1 MFENVRIK
9 ERLTKAFV
17 MVAAI
22 TAIGAVVGLAAMLVM
37 SNRYS
42 SALVNYGFSQGD
54 IGKAMITF
62 ANTRSATRGIIGFDE
77 QGLLDDA
84 MTEHDEQKA
93 KFENYFATVGDVVT
107 TSEEKALYQQISD
120 KLQQYWAA
128 EEPIIEQGATTD
140 ATQSTAAQQQMKESL
155 DPIYE
160 DIYADMIEL
169 MNTKVTEGDRL
180 SSTLT
185 AVSVILAIVIVAVS
199 ALAMV
204 MANKL
209 GNQVAKGI
217 SGPLEALG
225 ERFKTF
231 AQGDLSTPFPEV
243 STQDEVADMARE
255 AADMADKLN
264 LIINDAGRILG
275 LMSQGNYAVQ
285 SEHKDGYTLDFEK
298 LIVAMR
304 VLRDQMIETL
314 TSIEDAANQVSAGS
328 GNLAEA
334 SQSLAEGATD
344 QAGAVEELQATIT
357 SITENIQKTAEQA
370 EESYQQARQYA
381 GEADQSKNQMQ
392 SMIDT
397 MSRINESSN
406 KIGNI
411 ITDIE
416 NIASQTNLLSL
427 NASIEAARAG
437 EAGRGFA
444 VVASEIG
451 TLASN
456 STASVEHISKLIHE
470 VNELV
475 ADAVRQAGDSADNIN
490 ESSGLIH
497 TAIDTFDRIYDNIQQ
512 TSALIDQMVDKI
524 NQVDEVA
531 TNVAAI
537 SEEQAASSDEILATS
552 ESMLTQAKG
561 IAENSEN
568 VAKESRSLTESSI
581 QLADQVKLFR
591 I

>member
-77 QGLLDDA
+77 QGLVDDA

-344 QAGAVEELQATIT
+344 QAGAVEA

-370 EESYQQARQYA
+370 EESYQQAKQYA

-444 VVASEIG
+444 VVAEQIRQLAEQSTQSAVDTRELIEASLKEIEEGNQAVERVSTSLEEVIDGIKQIAETSKRLSDNSKDQAEAMKQAEEGVNQISEVVQ
-451 TLASN
+451 SN
-456 STASVEHISKLIHE
+456 SATA
-470 VNELV
+470 
-475 ADAVRQAGDSADNIN
+475 Q
-490 ESSGLIH
+490 ESS
-497 TAIDTFDRIYDNIQQ
+497 
-512 TSALIDQMVDKI
+512 
-524 NQVDEVA
+524 
-531 TNVAAI
+531 
-537 SEEQAASSDEILATS
+537 ATS
-552 ESMLTQAKG
+552 EELSAQA
-561 IAENSEN
+561 IALDELIGKFVLKN
-568 VAKESRSLTESSI
+568 
-581 QLADQVKLFR
+581 
-591 I
+591 

>member
-62 ANTRSATRGIIGFDE
+62 ANTRSATRGLIGFDE

-217 SGPLEALG
+217 SEPLEALG
-225 ERFKTF
+225 ERFKMF

-275 LMSQGNYAVQ
+275 LMSQCNYAVQ

-370 EESYQQARQYA
+370 EESYQQAKQYA

-444 VVASEIG
+444 VVAEQIRQLAEQSTQSAVDTRELIEASLKEIEEGNQAVERVSTSLEEVIDGIKQIAETSKRLSDNSKDQAEAMKQAEEGVNQISEVVQ
-451 TLASN
+451 SN
-456 STASVEHISKLIHE
+456 SATA
-470 VNELV
+470 
-475 ADAVRQAGDSADNIN
+475 Q
-490 ESSGLIH
+490 ESS
-497 TAIDTFDRIYDNIQQ
+497 
-512 TSALIDQMVDKI
+512 
-524 NQVDEVA
+524 
-531 TNVAAI
+531 
-537 SEEQAASSDEILATS
+537 ATS
-552 ESMLTQAKG
+552 EELSAQA
-561 IAENSEN
+561 IALDELIGKFVLKN
-568 VAKESRSLTESSI
+568 
-581 QLADQVKLFR
+581 
-591 I
+591 

>member
-217 SGPLEALG
+217 SGPLEGHLASGLKRLHR
-225 ERFKTF
+225 EIFLLRSRRF
-231 AQGDLSTPFPEV
+231 P
-243 STQDEVADMARE
+243 R
-255 AADMADKLN
+255 
-264 LIINDAGRILG
+264 R
-275 LMSQGNYAVQ
+275 
-285 SEHKDGYTLDFEK
+285 
-298 LIVAMR
+298 MR
-304 VLRDQMIETL
+304 
-314 TSIEDAANQVSAGS
+314 
-328 GNLAEA
+328 
-334 SQSLAEGATD
+334 
-344 QAGAVEELQATIT
+344 
-357 SITENIQKTAEQA
+357 
-370 EESYQQARQYA
+370 
-381 GEADQSKNQMQ
+381 
-392 SMIDT
+392 
-397 MSRINESSN
+397 
-406 KIGNI
+406 
-411 ITDIE
+411 
-416 NIASQTNLLSL
+416 SQTW
-427 NASIEAARAG
+427 RV
-437 EAGRGFA
+437 RRQ
-444 VVASEIG
+444 
-451 TLASN
+451 TWQ
-456 STASVEHISKLIHE
+456 IS
-470 VNELV
+470 
-475 ADAVRQAGDSADNIN
+475 
-490 ESSGLIH
+490 
-497 TAIDTFDRIYDNIQQ
+497 
-512 TSALIDQMVDKI
+512 
-524 NQVDEVA
+524 
-531 TNVAAI
+531 
-537 SEEQAASSDEILATS
+537 
-552 ESMLTQAKG
+552 
-561 IAENSEN
+561 
-568 VAKESRSLTESSI
+568 
-581 QLADQVKLFR
+581 
-591 I
+591 

>member
-77 QGLLDDA
+77 QGLVDDA

-243 STQDEVADMARE
+243 STQDE

-370 EESYQQARQYA
+370 EESYQQAKQYA

-444 VVASEIG
+444 VVAEQIRQLAEQSTQSAVDTRELIEASLKEIEEGNQAVERVSTSLEEVIDGIKQIAETSKRLSDNSKDQAEAMKQAEEGVNQISEVVQ
-451 TLASN
+451 SN
-456 STASVEHISKLIHE
+456 SATA
-470 VNELV
+470 
-475 ADAVRQAGDSADNIN
+475 Q
-490 ESSGLIH
+490 ESS
-497 TAIDTFDRIYDNIQQ
+497 
-512 TSALIDQMVDKI
+512 
-524 NQVDEVA
+524 
-531 TNVAAI
+531 
-537 SEEQAASSDEILATS
+537 ATS
-552 ESMLTQAKG
+552 EELSAQA
-561 IAENSEN
+561 IALDELIGKFVLKN
-568 VAKESRSLTESSI
+568 
-581 QLADQVKLFR
+581 
-591 I
+591 

>member
-1 MFENVRIK
+1 MFENLRIK

-22 TAIGAVVGLAAMLVM
+22 TAIGAVVGLAAMLIM

-77 QGLLDDA
+77 QDLVDDA
-84 MTEHDEQKA
+84 MTEHDEQKT
-93 KFENYFATVGDVVT
+93 KFENYFATVGEVLT
-107 TSEEKALYQQISD
+107 SSEEEALYQQISD

-140 ATQSTAAQQQMKESL
+140 TEQSTAAQTQMKESL

-160 DIYADMIEL
+160 DIYADMVEL

-180 SSTLT
+180 STTLT
-185 AVSVILAIVIVAVS
+185 AVSVILAIVIVAVLVVS
-199 ALAMV
+199 MV
-204 MANKL
+204 ISTKL

-217 SGPLEALG
+217 AAPLTALG

-231 AQGDLSTPFPEV
+231 AQGDLSAPFPEV

-255 AADMADKLN
+255 ASAMADKLN
-264 LIINDAGRILG
+264 TIINDAGRILG
-275 LMSQGNYAVQ
+275 MMSQGNYAVQ
-285 SEHKDGYTLDFEK
+285 SEHRDGYTLDFEK
-298 LIVAMR
+298 LIVSMR

-370 EESYQQARQYA
+370 EESYQQAKQYA

-444 VVASEIG
+444 VVAEQIRQLAEQSTQSAVDTRELIEASLKEIEEGNQAVDRVSASLEEVIEGIKQIAETSKRLSDNSKDQAEAMRQAEEGVNQISEVVQ
-451 TLASN
+451 SN
-456 STASVEHISKLIHE
+456 SATA
-470 VNELV
+470 
-475 ADAVRQAGDSADNIN
+475 Q
-490 ESSGLIH
+490 ESS
-497 TAIDTFDRIYDNIQQ
+497 
-512 TSALIDQMVDKI
+512 
-524 NQVDEVA
+524 
-531 TNVAAI
+531 
-537 SEEQAASSDEILATS
+537 ATS
-552 ESMLTQAKG
+552 EELSAQA
-561 IAENSEN
+561 IALDELIGKFVLKN
-568 VAKESRSLTESSI
+568 
-581 QLADQVKLFR
+581 
-591 I
+591 

>member
-1 MFENVRIK
+1 M
-9 ERLTKAFV
+9 
-17 MVAAI
+17 
-22 TAIGAVVGLAAMLVM
+22 
-37 SNRYS
+37 
-42 SALVNYGFSQGD
+42 
-54 IGKAMITF
+54 
-62 ANTRSATRGIIGFDE
+62 
-77 QGLLDDA
+77 
-84 MTEHDEQKA
+84 
-93 KFENYFATVGDVVT
+93 
-107 TSEEKALYQQISD
+107 
-120 KLQQYWAA
+120 
-128 EEPIIEQGATTD
+128 
-140 ATQSTAAQQQMKESL
+140 
-155 DPIYE
+155 
-160 DIYADMIEL
+160 
-169 MNTKVTEGDRL
+169 
-180 SSTLT
+180 
-185 AVSVILAIVIVAVS
+185 ILAIVIVAVS

-397 MSRINESSN
+397 MSRINESS
-406 KIGNI
+406 K
-411 ITDIE
+411 
-416 NIASQTNLLSL
+416 
-427 NASIEAARAG
+427 
-437 EAGRGFA
+437 
-444 VVASEIG
+444 
-451 TLASN
+451 
-456 STASVEHISKLIHE
+456 
-470 VNELV
+470 
-475 ADAVRQAGDSADNIN
+475 
-490 ESSGLIH
+490 
-497 TAIDTFDRIYDNIQQ
+497 RI
-512 TSALIDQMVDKI
+512 
-524 NQVDEVA
+524 
-531 TNVAAI
+531 
-537 SEEQAASSDEILATS
+537 
-552 ESMLTQAKG
+552 
-561 IAENSEN
+561 
-568 VAKESRSLTESSI
+568 RCRCR
-581 QLADQVKLFR
+581 ADQTTGRAEYTVCGGHQR
-591 I
+591 TD

>member
-204 MANKL
+204 MAIRWQRESPDRL
-209 GNQVAKGI
+209 RHLA
-217 SGPLEALG
+217 SGLKRLHREIFLLRSR
-225 ERFKTF
+225 RF
-231 AQGDLSTPFPEV
+231 P
-243 STQDEVADMARE
+243 R
-255 AADMADKLN
+255 
-264 LIINDAGRILG
+264 R
-275 LMSQGNYAVQ
+275 
-285 SEHKDGYTLDFEK
+285 
-298 LIVAMR
+298 MR
-304 VLRDQMIETL
+304 
-314 TSIEDAANQVSAGS
+314 
-328 GNLAEA
+328 
-334 SQSLAEGATD
+334 
-344 QAGAVEELQATIT
+344 
-357 SITENIQKTAEQA
+357 
-370 EESYQQARQYA
+370 
-381 GEADQSKNQMQ
+381 
-392 SMIDT
+392 
-397 MSRINESSN
+397 
-406 KIGNI
+406 
-411 ITDIE
+411 
-416 NIASQTNLLSL
+416 SQTW
-427 NASIEAARAG
+427 RV
-437 EAGRGFA
+437 RRQ
-444 VVASEIG
+444 
-451 TLASN
+451 TWQ
-456 STASVEHISKLIHE
+456 IS
-470 VNELV
+470 
-475 ADAVRQAGDSADNIN
+475 
-490 ESSGLIH
+490 
-497 TAIDTFDRIYDNIQQ
+497 
-512 TSALIDQMVDKI
+512 
-524 NQVDEVA
+524 
-531 TNVAAI
+531 
-537 SEEQAASSDEILATS
+537 
-552 ESMLTQAKG
+552 
-561 IAENSEN
+561 
-568 VAKESRSLTESSI
+568 
-581 QLADQVKLFR
+581 
-591 I
+591 

>member
-1 MFENVRIK
+1 
-9 ERLTKAFV
+9 

-497 TAIDTFDRIYDNIQQ
+497 TAIDTFDKIYDNIQQ

>member
-128 EEPIIEQGATTD
+128 EEPII
-140 ATQSTAAQQQMKESL
+140 
-155 DPIYE
+155 E

-406 KIGNI
+406 KIENI

-444 VVASEIG
+444 VVAEQIRQLAEQSTQSAVDTRELIEASLKEIEEGNQAVERVSTSLEEVIDGIKQIAETSKRLSDNSKDQAEAMKQAEEGVNQISEVVQ
-451 TLASN
+451 SN
-456 STASVEHISKLIHE
+456 SATA
-470 VNELV
+470 
-475 ADAVRQAGDSADNIN
+475 Q
-490 ESSGLIH
+490 ESS
-497 TAIDTFDRIYDNIQQ
+497 
-512 TSALIDQMVDKI
+512 
-524 NQVDEVA
+524 
-531 TNVAAI
+531 
-537 SEEQAASSDEILATS
+537 ATS
-552 ESMLTQAKG
+552 EELSAQA
-561 IAENSEN
+561 IALDELIGKFVLKN
-568 VAKESRSLTESSI
+568 
-581 QLADQVKLFR
+581 
-591 I
+591 

>member
-185 AVSVILAIVIVAVS
+185 AVSVILAIV
-199 ALAMV
+199 AMV

-444 VVASEIG
+444 VVAEQIRQLAEQSTQSAVDTRELIEASLKEIEEGNQAVERVSTSLEEVIDGIKQIAETSKRLSDNSKDQAEAMKQAEEGVNQISEVVQ
-451 TLASN
+451 SN
-456 STASVEHISKLIHE
+456 SATAQE
-470 VNELV
+470 
-475 ADAVRQAGDSADNIN
+475 
-490 ESSGLIH
+490 
-497 TAIDTFDRIYDNIQQ
+497 
-512 TSALIDQMVDKI
+512 
-524 NQVDEVA
+524 
-531 TNVAAI
+531 
-537 SEEQAASSDEILATS
+537 ASATS
-552 ESMLTQAKG
+552 EELSAQA
-561 IAENSEN
+561 IALDELIGKFVLKN
-568 VAKESRSLTESSI
+568 
-581 QLADQVKLFR
+581 
-591 I
+591 

>member
-243 STQDEVADMARE
+243 STQDEVADMA
-255 AADMADKLN
+255 DKLN

-444 VVASEIG
+444 VVAEQIRQLAEQSTQSAVDTRELIEASLKEIEEGNQAVERVSTSLEEVIDGIKQIAETSKRLSDNSKDQAEAMKQAEEGVNQISEVVQ
-451 TLASN
+451 SN
-456 STASVEHISKLIHE
+456 SATA
-470 VNELV
+470 
-475 ADAVRQAGDSADNIN
+475 Q
-490 ESSGLIH
+490 ESS
-497 TAIDTFDRIYDNIQQ
+497 
-512 TSALIDQMVDKI
+512 
-524 NQVDEVA
+524 
-531 TNVAAI
+531 
-537 SEEQAASSDEILATS
+537 ATS
-552 ESMLTQAKG
+552 EELSAQA
-561 IAENSEN
+561 IALDELIGKFVLKN
-568 VAKESRSLTESSI
+568 
-581 QLADQVKLFR
+581 
-591 I
+591 

>member
-1 MFENVRIK
+1 
-9 ERLTKAFV
+9 

-217 SGPLEALG
+217 SEPLEALG
-225 ERFKTF
+225 ERFKMF

-344 QAGAVEELQATIT
+344 QAGAVEELQAT

-370 EESYQQARQYA
+370 EESYQQAKQYA

-444 VVASEIG
+444 VVAEQIRQLAEQSTQSAVDTRELIEASLKEIEEGNQAVERVSTSLEEVIDGIKQIAETSKRLSDNSKDQAEAMKQAEEGVNQISEVVQ
-451 TLASN
+451 SN
-456 STASVEHISKLIHE
+456 SATA
-470 VNELV
+470 
-475 ADAVRQAGDSADNIN
+475 Q
-490 ESSGLIH
+490 ESS
-497 TAIDTFDRIYDNIQQ
+497 
-512 TSALIDQMVDKI
+512 
-524 NQVDEVA
+524 
-531 TNVAAI
+531 
-537 SEEQAASSDEILATS
+537 ATS
-552 ESMLTQAKG
+552 EELSAQA
-561 IAENSEN
+561 IALDELIGKFVLKN
-568 VAKESRSLTESSI
+568 
-581 QLADQVKLFR
+581 
-591 I
+591 

>member
-231 AQGDLSTPFPEV
+231 AQGDLSTFPEV

-444 VVASEIG
+444 VVAEQIRQLAEQSTQSAVDTRELIEASLKEIEEGNQAVERVSTSLEEVIDGIKQIAETSKRLSDNSKDQAEAMKQAEEGVNQISEVVQ
-451 TLASN
+451 SN
-456 STASVEHISKLIHE
+456 SATA
-470 VNELV
+470 
-475 ADAVRQAGDSADNIN
+475 Q
-490 ESSGLIH
+490 ESS
-497 TAIDTFDRIYDNIQQ
+497 
-512 TSALIDQMVDKI
+512 
-524 NQVDEVA
+524 
-531 TNVAAI
+531 
-537 SEEQAASSDEILATS
+537 ATS
-552 ESMLTQAKG
+552 EELSAQA
-561 IAENSEN
+561 IALDELIGKFVLKN
-568 VAKESRSLTESSI
+568 
-581 QLADQVKLFR
+581 
-591 I
+591 

>member
-225 ERFKTF
+225 ERFKMF

-427 NASIEAARAG
+427 NASIEAGAG
-437 EAGRGFA
+437 ESGRGFA
-444 VVASEIG
+444 VVAEQIRQLAEQSTQSAVDTRELIEASLKEIEEGNQAVERVSTSLEEVIDGIKQIAETSKRLSDNSKDQAEAMKQAEEGVNQISEVVQ
-451 TLASN
+451 SN
-456 STASVEHISKLIHE
+456 SATA
-470 VNELV
+470 
-475 ADAVRQAGDSADNIN
+475 Q
-490 ESSGLIH
+490 ESS
-497 TAIDTFDRIYDNIQQ
+497 
-512 TSALIDQMVDKI
+512 
-524 NQVDEVA
+524 
-531 TNVAAI
+531 
-537 SEEQAASSDEILATS
+537 ATS
-552 ESMLTQAKG
+552 EELSAQA
-561 IAENSEN
+561 IALDELIGKFVLKN
-568 VAKESRSLTESSI
+568 
-581 QLADQVKLFR
+581 
-591 I
+591 

>member
-77 QGLLDDA
+77 QGLVDDA

-314 TSIEDAANQVSAGS
+314 TQSKMRQTGSAGS

-370 EESYQQARQYA
+370 EESYQQAKQYA

-444 VVASEIG
+444 VVAEQIRQLAEQSTQSAVDTRELIEASLKEIEEGNQAVERVSTSLEEVIDGIKQIAETSKRLSDNSKDQAEAMKQAEEGVNQISEVVQ
-451 TLASN
+451 SN
-456 STASVEHISKLIHE
+456 SATA
-470 VNELV
+470 
-475 ADAVRQAGDSADNIN
+475 Q
-490 ESSGLIH
+490 ESS
-497 TAIDTFDRIYDNIQQ
+497 
-512 TSALIDQMVDKI
+512 
-524 NQVDEVA
+524 
-531 TNVAAI
+531 
-537 SEEQAASSDEILATS
+537 ATS
-552 ESMLTQAKG
+552 EELSAQA
-561 IAENSEN
+561 IALDELIGKFVLKN
-568 VAKESRSLTESSI
+568 
-581 QLADQVKLFR
+581 
-591 I
+591 

>member
-1 MFENVRIK
+1 
-9 ERLTKAFV
+9 

-180 SSTLT
+180 SSNLT

-217 SGPLEALG
+217 SEPLEALG
-225 ERFKTF
+225 ERFKMF

-285 SEHKDGYTLDFEK
+285 SEHKDGYTLEK

-370 EESYQQARQYA
+370 EESYQQAKQYA

-444 VVASEIG
+444 VVAEQIRQLAEQSTQSAVDTRELIEASLKEIEEGNQAVERVSTSLEEVIDGIKQIAETSKRLSDNSKDQAEAMKQAEEGVNQISEVVQ
-451 TLASN
+451 SN
-456 STASVEHISKLIHE
+456 SATA
-470 VNELV
+470 
-475 ADAVRQAGDSADNIN
+475 Q
-490 ESSGLIH
+490 ESS
-497 TAIDTFDRIYDNIQQ
+497 
-512 TSALIDQMVDKI
+512 
-524 NQVDEVA
+524 
-531 TNVAAI
+531 
-537 SEEQAASSDEILATS
+537 ATS
-552 ESMLTQAKG
+552 EELSAQA
-561 IAENSEN
+561 IALDELIGKFVLKN
-568 VAKESRSLTESSI
+568 
-581 QLADQVKLFR
+581 
-591 I
+591 

>member
-370 EESYQQARQYA
+370 RQYA

-444 VVASEIG
+444 VVAEQIRQLAEQSTQSAVDTRELIEASLKEIEEGNQAVERVSTSLEEVIDGIKQIAETSKRLSDNSKDQAEAMKQAEEGVNQISEVVQ
-451 TLASN
+451 SN
-456 STASVEHISKLIHE
+456 SATA
-470 VNELV
+470 
-475 ADAVRQAGDSADNIN
+475 Q
-490 ESSGLIH
+490 ESS
-497 TAIDTFDRIYDNIQQ
+497 
-512 TSALIDQMVDKI
+512 
-524 NQVDEVA
+524 
-531 TNVAAI
+531 
-537 SEEQAASSDEILATS
+537 ATS
-552 ESMLTQAKG
+552 EELSAQA
-561 IAENSEN
+561 IALDELIGKFVLKN
-568 VAKESRSLTESSI
+568 
-581 QLADQVKLFR
+581 
-591 I
+591 

>member
-370 EESYQQARQYA
+370 EESA

-444 VVASEIG
+444 VVAEQIRQLAEQSTQSAVDTRELIEASLKEIEEGNQAVERVSTSLEEVIDGIKQIAETSKRLSDNSKDQAEAMKQAEEGVNQISEVVQ
-451 TLASN
+451 SN
-456 STASVEHISKLIHE
+456 SATA
-470 VNELV
+470 
-475 ADAVRQAGDSADNIN
+475 Q
-490 ESSGLIH
+490 ESS
-497 TAIDTFDRIYDNIQQ
+497 
-512 TSALIDQMVDKI
+512 
-524 NQVDEVA
+524 
-531 TNVAAI
+531 
-537 SEEQAASSDEILATS
+537 ATS
-552 ESMLTQAKG
+552 EELSAQA
-561 IAENSEN
+561 IALDELIGKFVLKN
-568 VAKESRSLTESSI
+568 
-581 QLADQVKLFR
+581 
-591 I
+591 

>member
-1 MFENVRIK
+1 MFENLRIK

-77 QGLLDDA
+77 QGLVDDA

-93 KFENYFATVGDVVT
+93 KFENYFATVGDVIT

-140 ATQSTAAQQQMKESL
+140 ATQSTA
-155 DPIYE
+155 
-160 DIYADMIEL
+160 
-169 MNTKVTEGDRL
+169 
-180 SSTLT
+180 

-444 VVASEIG
+444 VVAEQIRQLAEQSTQSAVDTRELIEASLKEIEEGNQAVERVSTSLEEVIDGIKQIAETSKRLSDNSKDQAEAMKQAEEGVNQISEVVQ
-451 TLASN
+451 SN
-456 STASVEHISKLIHE
+456 SATA
-470 VNELV
+470 
-475 ADAVRQAGDSADNIN
+475 Q
-490 ESSGLIH
+490 ESS
-497 TAIDTFDRIYDNIQQ
+497 
-512 TSALIDQMVDKI
+512 
-524 NQVDEVA
+524 
-531 TNVAAI
+531 
-537 SEEQAASSDEILATS
+537 ATS
-552 ESMLTQAKG
+552 EELSAQA
-561 IAENSEN
+561 IALDELIGKFVLKN
-568 VAKESRSLTESSI
+568 
-581 QLADQVKLFR
+581 
-591 I
+591 